1 MSPFFSVVIPVY
13 NRAAALGDAV
23 RSVLAQSC
31 QDFEIVVVDDGS
43 KDDPE
48 RVVRAFADPRIRF
61 TAQENRGGGAARNA
75 GIDLAQ
81 GRFVAFL
88 DSDDVWLPQHLST
101 MRSLLE
107 GTTDTVGYARMVV
120 DRGAGRTFLKPPRAI
135 AKDEHMATYL
145 LCDRGFVP
153 TITLVVERGTAGR
166 VRYHENLRAAEDTD
180 FAIRL
185 YLAGQRFAMAEA
197 PGAVW
202 KDVPDPNR
210 TSAGRKGG
218 RMIPWLEEM
227 RPRIPAKAYY
237 GCLGWAVAKHVATTD
252 RFAAFKLY
260 ASAVARGC
268 YRPGLAGIVFLQI
281 FLSDRAYRT
290 VANGAIQWLRAGLR
304 AAQPNRA

>member
-13 NRAAALGDAV
+13 NRSGALSDAI
-23 RSVLAQSC
+23 RSVLAQQC
-31 QDFEIVVVDDGS
+31 ADFEIVVVDDGS
-43 KDDPE
+43 RDDPG

-61 TAQENRGGGAARNA
+61 VAQENRGGGAARNA
-75 GIDLAQ
+75 GIDLAR

-101 MRSLLE
+101 MHALLD
-107 GTTDTVGYARMVV
+107 GTTDIVGYARMVV

-227 RPRIPAKAYY
+227 RPRIPPKAYY

-281 FLSDRAYRT
+281 FLSDRAYRA
-290 VANGAIQWLRAGLR
+290 VADGAIQWLRAGLK